1 MGNPELIL
9 MDEPTEGLAP
19 IVTKAVI
26 DMVNE
31 MQASGCAII
40 LVEHAMDVA
49 LDLAGRVYV
58 MSKGEIVFGGTKE
71 QLYADCD
78 VRKKYLEI

>member
-19 IVTKAVI
+19 VVTAAVI
-26 DMVNE
+26 DMVHE
-31 MQASGCAII
+31 MQANGCAII

-49 LDLAGRVYV
+49 FELSGRVYV
-58 MSKGEIVFGGTKE
+58 MSKGEIVFSGTKE
-71 QLYADCD
+71 ELYADVN
-78 VRKKYLEI
+78 VRKRYLEI